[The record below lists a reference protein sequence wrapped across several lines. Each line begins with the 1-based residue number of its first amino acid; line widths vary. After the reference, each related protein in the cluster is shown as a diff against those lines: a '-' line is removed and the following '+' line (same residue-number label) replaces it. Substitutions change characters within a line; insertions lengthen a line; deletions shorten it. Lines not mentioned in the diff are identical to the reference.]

1 LKRINRWPSHYPF
14 NIGGFLVCNDDE
26 WAGDFRN
33 MLILGEGFPT
43 YGGLAD
49 RDLEVVSVGLM
60 EAFDYDT
67 RESVLLMRS
76 I

>member
-1 LKRINRWPSHYPF
+1 
-14 NIGGFLVCNDDE
+14 
-26 WAGDFRN
+26 
-33 MLILGEGFPT
+33 MLILREGFPT